1 MTTSSKIKPPSTLLV
16 PGKQMFASVAQEYLI
31 DDSVGLKLL
40 QSACEAYDLIQQCEA
55 QLKAD
60 GLMIGPPDRRKVHPL
75 LSTVRDARSAML
87 QNLKALNCDLEPLK
101 NVGRP
106 AGGRGV

>member
-1 MTTSSKIKPPSTLLV
+1 MTIKPPSSLSA
-16 PGKQMFASVAQEYLI
+16 PGKLMFRSIAQEYSI
-31 DDSVGLKLL
+31 DDSVGIKLL
-40 QSACEAYDLIQQCEA
+40 QSACEAYELIQLCQA

-60 GLMIGPPDRRKVHPL
+60 GLMVGTEDKLKVHPL
-75 LSTVRDARSAML
+75 LATVRDARSAML

-101 NVGRP
+101 NIGRP